1 MKYIDSEDAAALL
14 EQTYS
19 LFNDFLNVWSLEGSQ
34 DRSMITASNTEVAS
48 VVLHLAVIVL
58 GFVED
63 AVSPARNTTVIVF
76 GRIWDHLI
84 GWRKIN
90 LSLFILA

>member
-1 MKYIDSEDAAALL
+1 MKYIDSEDAAALI

-19 LFNDFLNVWSLEGSQ
+19 LFNDFLDVWSLEGCQ
-34 DRSMITASNTEVAS
+34 DRSMITASNTEVTS

-76 GRIWDHLI
+76 G
-84 GWRKIN
+84 
-90 LSLFILA
+90 